1 MILLYEVPRVV
12 RWWLPGTRAKGMN
25 SYYLMGKVS
34 VWTVEKYLERVV
46 MIIQQCECN

>member
-1 MILLYEVPRVV
+1 MILLYEVPRMV
-12 RWWLPGTRAKGMN
+12 RWRLPGTRAKGMN
-25 SYYLMGKVS
+25 NYLMGQVS